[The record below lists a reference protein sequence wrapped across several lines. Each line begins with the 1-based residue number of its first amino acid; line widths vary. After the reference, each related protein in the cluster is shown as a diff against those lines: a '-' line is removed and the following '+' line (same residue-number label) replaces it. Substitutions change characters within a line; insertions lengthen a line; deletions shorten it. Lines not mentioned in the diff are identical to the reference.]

1 MRKFLLTLAF
11 VFAAIVSLNAQVW
24 IGGSTNVT
32 LNKETKTFN
41 IAPDVGYCF
50 SNVPLSIACAIEYE
64 GTFETGETYTHS
76 LTVSPYLRYDICDI
90 EERFFL
96 FVDLIADID
105 ALKFS
110 SFDIGLSPGVSFNIT
125 DHWSAEFSYGFV
137 GYNWERLSEQE
148 ISNGLELN
156 FKASAAEFGI
166 YYNF

>member
-24 IGGSTNVT
+24 IGGSVNAT

-64 GTFETGETYTHS
+64 GSFEIGQAYAHS

-96 FVDLIADID
+96 FVDLTADID
-105 ALKFS
+105 ALEFS
-110 SFDIGLSPGVSFNIT
+110 TFDIGLSPGVSFNIS

-148 ISNGLELN
+148 ISHGLELN